1 MINYFQ
7 LLNLHE
13 TFSLALED
21 IEDNYFQLQLKYHPD
36 QVKSAEEKNKYLQI
50 SSNLNLAYKTLKC
63 PYTRAEHILNLKGID
78 LTAPNLKS
86 VISMDFLENIFSWQ
100 TRLNAINTVTE
111 LKKLQNI
118 LNVSYNNT
126 ITELRSL
133 LASRNYEAATVK
145 TMELKY
151 LVNLIN
157 IANHRLRDASN

>member
-1 MINYFQ
+1 MK
-7 LLNLHE
+7 LLVCHWKILKIII
-13 TFSLALED
+13 FSYSESIIPTKLKAL
-21 IEDNYFQLQLKYHPD
+21 K
-36 QVKSAEEKNKYLQI
+36 KKNKYLQI

-63 PYTRAEHILNLKGID
+63 PYARAEHILNLHGID

-86 VISMDFLENIFSWQ
+86 VISMDFLENIFSLQ

-126 ITELRSL
+126 TTELESL
-133 LASRNYEAATVK
+133 LASTNYEAATVK

-151 LVNLIN
+151 WVNLIN
-157 IANHRLRDASN
+157 ITNHKLRDASN